1 MANKIKLKRGL
12 SSKISSITLDDG
24 EVALT
29 TDTNKLYSKK
39 GEIALNNAISP
50 KFLYI
55 YFLKRLFFLYKNYN
69 NGLRYCPVNDFS
81 TFATCSGVPLAT
93 IVPPPSPP
101 SGPRS
106 IR

>member
-39 GEIALNNAISP
+39 EKLHQTMFTLAPLNPQTVI
-50 KFLYI
+50 
-55 YFLKRLFFLYKNYN
+55 
-69 NGLRYCPVNDFS
+69 
-81 TFATCSGVPLAT
+81 
-93 IVPPPSPP
+93 
-101 SGPRS
+101 
-106 IR
+106 